1 MEKLYEHKLCELY
14 SIHSGISSA
23 KDQAGHGYPFLS
35 FKTVFDN
42 YFIPKELPDLMDC
55 CEKDLEQYSVKRGDL
70 FLTRT
75 SETVD
80 ELAMSSVALQDQE
93 KATFSGF
100 LKRLRPKQEEKICPE
115 FAGFYFRSPYF
126 RRLINNYTTLTTRA
140 SFNEDIFSFLK
151 VYLPEYHSQEKIGHT
166 LYLIEQKIENNN
178 CINDNLVNHSAMV
191 A

>member
-1 MEKLYEHKLCELY
+1 MEKLKEHKLCDLY
-14 SIHSGISSA
+14 SIHSGISS
-23 KDQAGHGYPFLS
+23 KKEQAGHGYPFLS

-42 YFIPKELPDLMDC
+42 YFIPEQLPDLMDC
-55 CEKDLEQYSVKRGDL
+55 TENDLSQYSVKRGDL

-75 SETVD
+75 SETID

-93 KATFSGF
+93 CATFSGF
-100 LKRLRPKQEEKICPE
+100 LKRLRPQQDKTICPE

-151 VYLPEYHSQEKIGHT
+151 VYLPDYEKQEKIGNT
-166 LYLIEQKIENNN
+166 LYLIEQKIENNSR
-178 CINDNLVNHSAMV
+178 INDNLANHSAMV